1 MNTDNRFFC
10 ATSTAEQ
17 LTLAVDECIATLL
30 SSALEPRWLLVFCSN
45 YPIDD
50 LEAPISRLQQQFPQ
64 AIFTGCRSAGAMNRE
79 HEFETQPSLVVWA
92 CCAADL
98 HIRAVHLQYQ
108 RTHEGASFLS
118 SEPFE
123 TELLEPYEN
132 TALLA
137 LSDPFTFPMDLYLG
151 RINEDFPGLKVVGG
165 HASGADQPGDTRLFL
180 NDRILN
186 HGCVLLAISGTNSDC
201 IVVSQGCRPIGKPMV
216 VTAAERNQVLQLG
229 GRPALG
235 QLMDLFQQ
243 LPTQEQRLVRQG
255 LHLGLVV
262 DEYQDEFEYGD
273 FLIRNVIGLSE
284 EQQSVVVGDFVR
296 VGQTVQFHIR
306 DHLSADQDLKDC
318 IRKLKSANAP
328 QLPQAAIVFA
338 CNGRGSH
345 LFSDPDH
352 DVSAIAAEIGPIAV
366 AGMFAAGEFG
376 PIGSANHLHGF
387 TASIL
392 FLW

>member
-1 MNTDNRFFC
+1 MNTDMRFFC
-10 ATSTAEQ
+10 ATSSAEE
-17 LTLAVDECIATLL
+17 LSVAVDECIAALL
-30 SSALEPRWLLVFCSN
+30 SDAHEPRWLMVFCSN
-45 YPIDD
+45 YP
-50 LEAPISRLQQQFPQ
+50 LENTADEVLRLHQQFPQ
-64 AIFTGCRSAGAMNRE
+64 AILTGCRTSGAMNHE
-79 HEFETQPSLVVWA
+79 HEYETQPSLMVWA
-92 CCAADL
+92 SFAADL
-98 HIRAVHLQYQ
+98 NVRAVHLQYQ
-108 RTHEGASFLS
+108 RTREGASFLS
-118 SEPFE
+118 SDPFE
-123 TELLEPYEN
+123 TELPEN
-132 TALLA
+132 YNNTVLLA
-137 LSDPFTFPMDLYLG
+137 LSDPFTFPMDIYLG

-186 HGCVLLAISGTNSDC
+186 HGCILLAITGTQSDC
-201 IVVSQGCRPIGKPMV
+201 IVVSQGCRPIGKPLV

-235 QLMDLFQQ
+235 QLMELFQE
-243 LPTQEQRLVRQG
+243 LPTQEQLLVRQG

-262 DEYQDEFEYGD
+262 DEYQDDFEYGD
-273 FLIRNVIGLSE
+273 FLIRNVIGLNE
-284 EQQSVVVGDFVR
+284 EQQSILVGDFVR

-318 IRKLKSANAP
+318 IRRLKSSNPP
-328 QLPQAAIVFA
+328 QLPQAALVFA

-345 LFSDPDH
+345 LFSELDH
-352 DVSAIAAEIGPIAV
+352 DVATLAAEVGPLAV

-376 PIGSANHLHGF
+376 PIGTANHLHGF